1 MGFRYRIGQ
10 IGRLTLDIFTKYL
23 FTLVVLLVA
32 SQIYFSEYSYF
43 GFEQI
48 VNYSF
53 TDIFPATVIMQAT
66 LISVRRENKVLFILI
81 NLAIY
86 SITFGLLMGIYS
98 LVYVPIY
105 LVLYVI
111 DVFAIGMYLRIRHK
125 ENDTSIEDYY
135 DEAYYEEDYYE
146 DEYEEYEEYEDDDY
160 VEFYDEDEEYNNNNN
175 NGKSNIEYKN
185 NDIYYTYESEK
196 IDDGDGDDD
205 GLWLDL

>member
-1 MGFRYRIGQ
+1 MGFTYRIRQ

-23 FTLVVLLVA
+23 FTLIILLVA

-53 TDIFPATVIMQAT
+53 TDIFPATVIIQAT

-105 LVLYVI
+105 LVLYTI
-111 DVFAIGMYLRIRHK
+111 DVFAISMYLRIRHK
-125 ENDTSIEDYY
+125 ENDTSIEGYY
-135 DEAYYEEDYYE
+135 DDEDEDYEYYEE
-146 DEYEEYEEYEDDDY
+146 DDY
-160 VEFYDEDEEYNNNNN
+160 VEFYEDEEDDYYNGETDIENNN
-175 NGKSNIEYKN
+175 K
-185 NDIYYTYESEK
+185 DIYYTNEREK
-196 IDDGDGDDD
+196 DDDGDGDDE